1 MVKGNETWG
10 GKGNEGGMGQENMAA
25 RFPWDSADIISVTS
39 HQERLIKM
47 SRISATTI
55 VVTSWYGIRGEGSA
69 EDAPRIMEIAST
81 LRLSCAPGIDI
92 DICSGI

>member
-1 MVKGNETWG
+1 MGFRRHNQRNE
-10 GKGNEGGMGQENMAA
+10 
-25 RFPWDSADIISVTS
+25 S
-39 HQERLIKM
+39 
-47 SRISATTI
+47 SRTTHPDESYLGDDI